1 VSGAPLRFG
10 LKLIPE
16 ATSAEELR
24 TVWRIADEAGF
35 DHCWAYDHLLP
46 VKGDRT
52 GPVLDG
58 WSLLGA
64 MSEVTTR
71 VRIGLLVTGNSYRHP
86 GMLAKMATT
95 IDHLSG
101 GRLEFGIGS
110 GWAEYEHRM
119 LGLEYGT
126 PGQRLD
132 RLGEALQIIRS
143 LWTED
148 ATDFDGRHYTV
159 KRAIAFPKPVQRPHP
174 PLWIGGR
181 GERKTLRLVAQYANV
196 WNVSARDAVEDIRL
210 SGVLDMHCE
219 QVGRDPADVRRTV
232 QLYYAGDPDAFL
244 TAVEPYLAAGFSEV
258 VLTLA
263 ARSAG
268 RDPIPDAQSAASQLL
283 PRLRQLGD

>member
-16 ATSAEELR
+16 ATSVEELR

-64 MSEVTTR
+64 MSQVTTR
-71 VRIGLLVTGNSYRHP
+71 VRMGLLVTGNSYRHP

-148 ATDFDGRHYTV
+148 VTDFDGRHYKVT
-159 KRAIAFPKPVQRPHP
+159 RAIAFPKPVQRPHP

-196 WNVSARDAVEDIRL
+196 WNVSAREVGEDVRL
-210 SGVLDMHCE
+210 SGVLDGHCE
-219 QVGRDPADVRRTV
+219 RAGRDPADVRRTV

-244 TAVEPYLAAGFSEV
+244 TTVEPYLAAGFSEV

-268 RDPIPDAQSAASQLL
+268 RDPIPDAQSAASELL